1 MAGPGEKKKIT
12 AGFIAIILFK
22 WFKGVVFLLVGI
34 AALKLL
40 HSGTLPSTREIAH
53 FFNASPENE
62 LVRKAA
68 ELIRRATPIQF
79 KWAAAVSLT
88 VAVVFLTEGTLLAA
102 RIWWS
107 TYFTIALTACGIPL
121 EIWEILHRPESLRR
135 YFLLLVNL
143 AILLYVWTRRHEF
156 KDRVSS
162 PSSPQPRDDV
172 QLRENAP

>member
-1 MAGPGEKKKIT
+1 MDGSGGKKKIT
-12 AGFIAIILFK
+12 AGFLAIILFK

-40 HSGTLPSTREIAH
+40 HAGTLPSAREIAR

-68 ELIRRATPIQF
+68 ELVRRVTPLQF
-79 KWAAAVSLT
+79 KWVAVVSLT
-88 VAVVFLTEGTLLAA
+88 VAVVFLAEGALLAA

-143 AILLYVWTRRHEF
+143 AILLFVWTRRHEF
-156 KDRVSS
+156 KES
-162 PSSPQPRDDV
+162 
-172 QLRENAP
+172 A

>member
-1 MAGPGEKKKIT
+1 MDGSGRKKKIT

-22 WFKGVVFLLVGI
+22 WFKGIVFLLVGI

-40 HSGTLPSTREIAH
+40 HSGTLPSVREIAH

-68 ELIRRATPIQF
+68 ELVRRVTPLQF
-79 KWAAAVSLT
+79 KWVAVVSLT
-88 VAVVFLTEGTLLAA
+88 VSAVFFTEGALLAA

-121 EIWEILHRPESLRR
+121 EVWEILHRPESLRR
-135 YFLLLVNL
+135 YFLLLLNL
-143 AILLYVWTRRHEF
+143 AILLFVWTRRHEF
-156 KDRVSS
+156 KDKSLIRDSA
-162 PSSPQPRDDV
+162 QPRYDV
-172 QLRENAP
+172 QL